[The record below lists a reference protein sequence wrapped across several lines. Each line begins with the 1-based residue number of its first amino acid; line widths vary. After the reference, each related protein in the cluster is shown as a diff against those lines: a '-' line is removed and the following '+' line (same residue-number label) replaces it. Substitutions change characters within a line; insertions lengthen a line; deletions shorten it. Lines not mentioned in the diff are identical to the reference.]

1 MRKIVNRNI
10 NKRNKNN
17 KELYNK
23 NVYGQDLVV
32 GDRVLMKNVS
42 EMGGTGK
49 LRNFGDNKIYKAI
62 SVCKD
67 LPIYEIQPEKNVSKI
82 KTVHHNLLLLCNQLP
97 SEMSPRKNALYKGPQ
112 PPAISFNDSELV
124 YICRRNINDNT
135 LDNNVEAEPES
146 ETADSSTG
154 GNTDSSMKIV
164 EERPQRVRK
173 PPKLLTYSQL
183 ENPSYTNTALI

>member
-1 MRKIVNRNI
+1 MRKIVNRNV

-17 KELYNK
+17 KELYDK

-32 GDRVLMKNVS
+32 GDIVLMKNVS
-42 EMGGTGK
+42 ERGGTGK
-49 LRNFGDNKIYKAI
+49 TRNFGDNKIYKAI
-62 SVCKD
+62 SARND
-67 LPIYEIQPEKNVSKI
+67 LPIYQIQPEKDVSKI
-82 KTVHHNLLLLCNQLP
+82 KTVHRNLLLLCNQLP
-97 SEMSPRKNALYKGPQ
+97 SEISPRKNVLYKGPK

-146 ETADSSTG
+146 ETGDSSTG

-164 EERPQRVRK
+164 EERP
-173 PPKLLTYSQL
+173 
-183 ENPSYTNTALI
+183 